1 MEKRRI
7 QEAIKLVKFFFPI
20 LVGYKSG
27 FKKAKKYPQFKWN
40 AFDCKENLKFNLKS
54 TTFDTICGK
63 VLFYDI

>member
-1 MEKRRI
+1 MEKKENSGSNKTR
-7 QEAIKLVKFFFPI
+7 KVFFPI

-40 AFDCKENLKFNLKS
+40 AFDCKENFKFNLKS